1 MIGGGTL
8 AHADHTRNPGRSGAA
23 LLPAGRNPARVPLEA
38 IALEAYRERRLSGYQ
53 LRSGIP
59 SRYELDGF
67 LKEHRIERY
76 TREGFEQDLASLGE

>member
-1 MIGGGTL
+1 VIGGGTL

-23 LLPAGRNPARVPLEA
+23 LAARGPQPCA
-38 IALEAYRERRLSGYQ
+38 RAACALEAYRERRLSGYQ
-53 LRSGIP
+53 LRSLLGIP

-76 TREGFEQDLASLGE
+76 TREGFEQDPASLGE